1 MAAALTV
8 NNDVYNQLGAT
19 WWDDNAVLGTL
30 RVNLNPGRVEYFRR
44 VLQESLGSDLR
55 GAPVL
60 DVGCGGGLLAEEFA
74 RLGCQVTGIDPSPL
88 SIQTASAHASSSGL
102 AIDYRV
108 GAGEQLPF
116 ENVSYPI
123 VYCCDTLEHVD
134 DVDRVIGEI
143 ARVLQ
148 PGGVFLYD
156 TINRTF
162 PSKLVMIKLLQDWSA
177 TSLMPRNLHVWDKF
191 ITPGELRQHLDRRG
205 LINQE
210 TVGLSPVANP
220 LALSLALVRRK
231 RGALTVEQLGRWAR
245 HRQSRD
251 LSITY
256 MGYAVKREHGGV
268 RAAQASAVG
277 GDTSGESLATH
288 WQRASPPAERPARL
302 RVTAPQSPLLLPS
315 LRTTAGRRDDSA
327 RSVDPST

>member
-19 WWDDNAVLGTL
+19 WWDENAVLGTL
-30 RVNLNPGRVEYFRR
+30 RINLNPGRVEYFRG
-44 VLQESLGSDLR
+44 VLQDSLHRELR
-55 GAPVL
+55 DVPVL

-74 RLGCQVTGIDPSPL
+74 RFGCQVTGIDPSPL
-88 SIQTASAHASSSGL
+88 SVQTASAHARSAGL
-102 AIDYRV
+102 AINYRV

-116 ENVSYPI
+116 EDASFPLI
-123 VYCCDTLEHVD
+123 YCCDTLEHVD

-177 TSLMPRNLHVWDKF
+177 TSLMPRNLHVWEKF
-191 ITPGELRQHLDRRG
+191 ITPGELYQNLGRHG
-205 LINQE
+205 LVNQE

-220 LALSLALVRRK
+220 LALSLALLRRK

-245 HRQSRD
+245 HQRSRD

-256 MGYAVKREHGGV
+256 MGYALKPE
-268 RAAQASAVG
+268 
-277 GDTSGESLATH
+277 
-288 WQRASPPAERPARL
+288 
-302 RVTAPQSPLLLPS
+302 
-315 LRTTAGRRDDSA
+315 
-327 RSVDPST
+327 